1 MAAAQDRTKEWEAL
15 SHDIFMGRDPQK
27 KHYNTAEEE
36 ENWDTDSI
44 DSDEYSDDDNGFG
57 YSTAPNYLAINL
69 IQLIND
75 RNHHHDN
82 DDGDDYGNINTD
94 SWMRAALALSA
105 SIDEVSLMIESKAAS
120 YLNGTDTFHILFG
133 DEDNNNDDEYTDK
146 HTTTTTNADRS
157 ILETTVASFAA
168 GMAKQI
174 ESLRQTVVVDGDHPF
189 TTSADNNDTSLNNNN
204 RNNQQSSDDDEATTT
219 QRHKWANGPIG
230 HRAGIA
236 SCLMQRLKSEIMDP
250 MTHLTFQREKLFQS
264 GGSNSGNTNYSL
276 EEPTKIV
283 QNPLYGFFSGASA
296 SAVDVA
302 AEGRSSHSSVPPAP
316 WELGDHDP
324 EQERYERE
332 QEREEFLHIYG
343 DTTDNNNDNTPT
355 TNASLIESIITNTFP
370 PPSVLELLGTSSQQV
385 KSKTLEPSQPQSFS
399 PPPSVPIKNI
409 PEVMIPTQQQQ
420 QQYEDNHIDQL
431 QQESATLLATYQHSD
446 LEGVQKVERSMVE
459 ITQLLSRF
467 TDLITEQQED
477 IFMIHDQAI
486 KSKENVDKGQD
497 QLVDAVT
504 RGKKSTHPMATF
516 IVLAALLLLLFNWIT
531 P

>member
-27 KHYNTAEEE
+27 DYIAEDDQE
-36 ENWDTDSI
+36 WDTDST
-44 DSDEYSDDDNGFG
+44 DSDEYSDDGFG
-57 YSTAPNYLAINL
+57 YSSSPDYLAINL
-69 IQLIND
+69 MQLINND
-75 RNHHHDN
+75 HD
-82 DDGDDYGNINTD
+82 DDDDVNVD

-120 YLNGTDTFHILFG
+120 YLNSTDTFHILFG
-133 DEDNNNDDEYTDK
+133 NDVDNDDNDYTDK
-146 HTTTTTNADRS
+146 QTTFTNADRS

-174 ESLRQTVVVDGDHPF
+174 ESLRQTVVVEGDHPF
-189 TTSADNNDTSLNNNN
+189 TTSANGDSTNH
-204 RNNQQSSDDDEATTT
+204 QSDEAQ
-219 QRHKWANGPIG
+219 QRHNWANGPIG

-250 MTHLTFQREKLFQS
+250 MTHLTSQREKSFQS
-264 GGSNSGNTNYSL
+264 GGSGNYST
-276 EEPTKIV
+276 EEPNKLV
-283 QNPLYGFFSGASA
+283 QNPLLGFFSGS

-302 AEGRSSHSSVPPAP
+302 EERESVPPPAP
-316 WELGDHDP
+316 WELGHHDP
-324 EQERYERE
+324 EQERYERD
-332 QEREEFLHIYG
+332 QEREEFLHVYD
-343 DTTDNNNDNTPT
+343 DTSDNTPT
-355 TNASLIESIITNTFP
+355 TNAALVESIVTNIFP
-370 PPSVLELLGTSSQQV
+370 PPSVLEVLGTPQI
-385 KSKTLEPSQPQSFS
+385 KSKTFEAPKIHS
-399 PPPSVPIKNI
+399 PPLNVPIKSI
-409 PEVMIPTQQQQ
+409 PEVMIPAQQ
-420 QQYEDNHIDQL
+420 QQYEEEHIDQL
-431 QQESATLLATYQHSD
+431 RQESATLLATYQHSD

-497 QLVDAVT
+497 QLNDAVT

-516 IVLAALLLLLFNWIT
+516 IVLAAILLLLFNWIT

>member
-15 SHDIFMGRDPQK
+15 SHDIFMGREPQK
-27 KHYNTAEEE
+27 YYVAEEQDY
-36 ENWDTDSI
+36 DTVST
-44 DSDEYSDDDNGFG
+44 DSDEYSDDGFG
-57 YSTAPNYLAINL
+57 HSSSPEYLAINL
-69 IQLIND
+69 IALIND
-75 RNHHHDN
+75 DHHNDN
-82 DDGDDYGNINTD
+82 DQFDNGAVNTD

-120 YLNGTDTFHILFG
+120 YLNCTDTFHTLFMDG
-133 DEDNNNDDEYTDK
+133 DDNTDNEYTDNNA
-146 HTTTTTNADRS
+146 TSDADRS

-174 ESLRQTVVVDGDHPF
+174 ESLRQTVVVEGDHPF
-189 TTSADNNDTSLNNNN
+189 ISNADDTNSGNNNE
-204 RNNQQSSDDDEATTT
+204 SDEAA
-219 QRHKWANGPIG
+219 QRHRWANGPIG

-250 MTHLTFQREKLFQS
+250 MTYLTSQREKSQS
-264 GGSNSGNTNYSL
+264 RGNYSMD
-276 EEPTKIV
+276 EPANIV
-283 QNPLYGFFSGASA
+283 QNPLHGFFSGASQ
-296 SAVDVA
+296 DF
-302 AEGRSSHSSVPPAP
+302 AERTNALPPPAP

-324 EQERYERE
+324 EQESYERD
-332 QEREEFLHIYG
+332 QEREEFMHIYG
-343 DTTDNNNDNTPT
+343 DNTDNTPT
-355 TNASLIESIITNTFP
+355 THTSLESIITSTFP
-370 PPSVLELLGTSSQQV
+370 PPSVLNLLDTPQIKAKTQQE
-385 KSKTLEPSQPQSFS
+385 EPPKIHV
-399 PPPSVPIKNI
+399 PPPSVQMKKI
-409 PEVMIPTQQQQ
+409 PDVMIPTQQH
-420 QQYEDNHIDQL
+420 YEEEHIDQL
-431 QQESATLLATYQHSD
+431 QRESATLLATYQHSD

-497 QLVDAVT
+497 QLVDAVA

-516 IVLAALLLLLFNWIT
+516 IVFSAILLLLFNWIT